1 MDFGIAG
8 VNLNFNVDNVDAGS
22 LGYIAPELLLKK
34 PNCISPGLDIWA
46 IGCILYGMVCGELP
60 FQGKDNKEKL
70 IAENII
76 KGEYNYPPEVAKK
89 LSKEIKDLI
98 KRILNVNSLNR
109 LTLNEIF
116 EHPWVTEKKMP
127 EYF

>member
-1 MDFGIAG
+1 
-8 VNLNFNVDNVDAGS
+8 VNLNFSADNADAGS
-22 LGYIAPELLLKK
+22 LMYLAPELLLKK
-34 PNCISPGLDIWA
+34 PNCISPALDIWA

-70 IAENII
+70 IAESIV
-76 KGEYNYPPEVAKK
+76 KGEFNFPADVSKK

-98 KRILNVNSLNR
+98 KKILNVNPINR

-116 EHPWVTEKKMP
+116 DHPWVTEKKMP
-127 EYF
+127 E